1 MPVSLDCPFL
11 FALSVSLTF
20 ISDLCVNLLKEKFG
34 YISIMI
40 MNKFGKILNTES
52 TYLKKLTKTRL
63 KHISWT
69 IDLIVFNATF
79 SNISAIS
86 WRPV

>member
-11 FALSVSLTF
+11 LALSVSLTF
-20 ISDLCVNLLKEKFG
+20 ISDLCVNLFKEKFG

-40 MNKFGKILNTES
+40 MNKLGKILNTES

-69 IDLIVFNATF
+69 ID
-79 SNISAIS
+79 
-86 WRPV
+86 